1 MTTENGDYS
10 LIDEGFYFEESPSS
24 QPKEKK
30 KYGKISLC
38 FKSPD
43 VVHYAIGTAVE
54 FVDDDDERDDIIDK
68 IQSVCGKF
76 IEFGEYLKIEI
87 DLDNETAEIKRV

>member
-10 LIDEGFYFEESPSS
+10 LINEGFYFQESSP
-24 QPKEKK
+24 PKLKEKK
-30 KYGKISLC
+30 KYGKICLS

-76 IEFGEYLKIEI
+76 IKFGEYLKIEI
-87 DLDNETAEIKRV
+87 DLDNETAEVKRV